1 MIDFLLRIDRSLLLR
16 INQFNAPWLDQCMWA
31 LSSRWINIPLALVIL
46 YLLKLQ
52 FSWKKTTLLFLLTLV
67 VVSLTDV
74 ISTQVFKAFFERLR
88 PSHDPLLH
96 DLLRYYMIA
105 PDNPY
110 LGGKFGFVSSHAANL
125 AAVFMFLLPYLK
137 KYTLSIYALAIYVFL
152 VAYSRVYLG
161 VHFPSDVICG
171 AFLGLGIGCLF
182 QRYLFA
188 KLLQKWD

>member
-1 MIDFLLRIDRSLLLR
+1 MIEFLQRIDNSLLLR

>member
-137 KYTLSIYALAIYVFL
+137 KYTLSFYALAIYVFL

>member
-1 MIDFLLRIDRSLLLR
+1 MIEFLQRIDNSLLLR

-31 LSSRWINIPLALVIL
+31 LSSKWINIPLALVIL

>member
-16 INQFNAPWLDQCMWA
+16 INQFSALWLDQCMWA

-96 DLLRYYMIA
+96 DLLRYYMIG

-137 KYTLSIYALAIYVFL
+137 KYKAFIYALGLYVFL